1 MTVALSIVVAVQ
13 GGAERLNSVL
23 GALEAQIAPDVEVL
37 VPYAAEEP
45 GVPEACAS
53 YPFAR
58 PLRGAQGALIPELW
72 RDGIDAARGSRVALS
87 VVHCRPARDWVER
100 LRAADLETHAGIGGS
115 FVNTP
120 GADALGWAVFLL
132 RYLRYTPEAPS
143 KETGD
148 LPGDNALYDR
158 DAVLQYRDAFREG
171 FWEPEVHALML
182 KDGKR
187 LLFDPGLESVHA
199 NGYRTKEFVLQRF
212 RHAVRFG
219 RSRRRAM
226 SAPRRAL
233 QVALAPAVPLIFGS
247 KIVRGAWSQ
256 PAFRQPLVRSL
267 PYLALFLHA
276 WAAGELV
283 GTVLPDRRAAT

>member
-13 GGAERLNSVL
+13 GGADRLNSVL
-23 GALEAQIAPDVEVL
+23 GALEAQLGPDDEVL
-37 VPYAAEEP
+37 VPYAAEEQS
-45 GVPEACAS
+45 VPAACAS

-58 PLRGAQGALIPELW
+58 PLLGTRGALIPELW
-72 RDGIDAARGSRVALS
+72 RDGIEAAAGARVALS

-100 LRAADLETHAGIGGS
+100 LRTTNLKDHVAVGGS
-115 FVNTP
+115 FVNAP

-158 DAVLQYRDAFREG
+158 ETVLAYREAFRDG

-182 KDGKR
+182 RDGKR
-187 LLFDPGLESVHA
+187 LLFDPNLESVHA
-199 NGYRTKEFVLQRF
+199 NGYRTLEFALQRF

-219 RSRRRAM
+219 RSRARDM

-233 QVALAPAVPLIFGS
+233 QIALAPAVPLIFGN
-247 KIVRGAWSQ
+247 KVVRAAWSQ
-256 PAFRQPLVRSL
+256 PVFRQPLVRSL
-267 PYLALFLHA
+267 PHLALFLHA

-283 GTVLPDRRAAT
+283 GTLLPGRRAIT

>member
-1 MTVALSIVVAVQ
+1 LTS
-13 GGAERLNSVL
+13 
-23 GALEAQIAPDVEVL
+23 
-37 VPYAAEEP
+37 
-45 GVPEACAS
+45 
-53 YPFAR
+53 
-58 PLRGAQGALIPELW
+58 
-72 RDGIDAARGSRVALS
+72 
-87 VVHCRPARDWVER
+87 
-100 LRAADLETHAGIGGS
+100 HAGIGGS

-132 RYLRYTPEAPS
+132 RYLRYTPDAPS

-158 DAVLQYRDAFREG
+158 DAVLQYKDAFRDG

-182 KDGKR
+182 RDGKR
-187 LLFDPGLESVHA
+187 LLFDPNLESVHA
-199 NGYRTKEFVLQRF
+199 NGYRAGEFALQRF

-219 RSRRRAM
+219 RSRGREM

-233 QVALAPAVPLIFGS
+233 QVAVAPAVPLIFGS
-247 KIVRGAWSQ
+247 KIVRAALRQ
-256 PAFRQPLVRSL
+256 PGFRQPLVRSL

-283 GTVLPDRRAAT
+283 GTVLPDRRAST

>member
-1 MTVALSIVVAVQ
+1 MTIALSIVVAVQ
-13 GGAERLNSVL
+13 GGADRLNSVL
-23 GALEAQIAPDVEVL
+23 GALSTQLGADDEVL
-37 VPYAAEEP
+37 VPYAAEEQ
-45 GVPEACAS
+45 GVPAVCES

-58 PLRGAQGALIPELW
+58 PYRGAQGALIPELW
-72 RDGIDAARGSRVALS
+72 RDGIEAAQGSRVALS

-100 LRAADLETHAGIGGS
+100 LRSANLKEHVAIGGS

-158 DAVLQYRDAFREG
+158 QTLLEYRDAFRDG

-182 KDGKR
+182 RDGKR
-187 LLFDPGLESVHA
+187 LLFDPELESVHA
-199 NGYRTKEFVLQRF
+199 NGYRTLEFALQRF

-219 RSRRRAM
+219 RARGREM

-233 QVALAPAVPLIFGS
+233 QVAAAPAVPVIFGN
-247 KIVRGAWSQ
+247 KIVRAALRE
-256 PAFRQPLVRSL
+256 PKFRQPLVRSL

-283 GTVLPDRRAAT
+283 GTVLPDRRASS